1 MKARWLIALAS
12 LLLPGIAHAA
22 EIKLLASGAV
32 KEAYLELLP
41 QFEQASGH
49 KVAAEWSSTPDI
61 RKRIAGGE
69 AADLVILADNATQ
82 GLIQQGK
89 VAAGARISFAK
100 SGIGVAVR
108 AGAPKPDIGSADAL
122 KRSLLEAK
130 SVGYSAGA
138 SGIYLVGLFDK
149 LGIAD
154 QVKAKTAHVKPGEP
168 VGEVVARDE
177 AEIGFQQ
184 VSELIHVKG
193 IDYLGPLPAE
203 LQHITVFS
211 GGVPSAAKQADA
223 ATALVHFLTAPA
235 AAPTLKKHGLEPG

>member
-12 LLLPGIAHAA
+12 LLVPGIAQAA
-22 EIKLLASGAV
+22 EIKVLASGAV

-49 KVAAEWSSTPDI
+49 KVAAEWLSTPDI
-61 RKRIAGGE
+61 RKRIAAGE
-69 AADLVILADNATQ
+69 SADLVILADNATQ
-82 GLIQQGK
+82 ELIQQGK
-89 VAAGARISFAK
+89 LAAGSRISFAK

-108 AGAPKPDIGSADAL
+108 AGAPKPDIGSAEAL
-122 KRSLLEAK
+122 KRSLLAAK

-138 SGIYLVGLFDK
+138 SGIYLLGMFEK

-154 QVKAKTAHVKPGEP
+154 QVKAKAAHVKPGEP
-168 VGEVVARDE
+168 VGEVVARGE

-203 LQHITVFS
+203 LQHVTVFS
-211 GGVPSAAKQADA
+211 GGIPSAATQADA

-235 AAPTLKKHGLEPG
+235 AAPRLKKHGLEPG